1 MKKFFIHLI
10 VLMSLISFSI
20 LKAELRF
27 EPANPAFGENIT
39 LNYQDKDSI
48 FSRIDTVYAM
58 VYGFTPQLNNPQGLS
73 VPLVLQGDSYIG
85 NFTLS
90 GNWVYVIAFVE
101 FDENLYDK
109 NRQNYWE
116 LYIENNEGNIQRDA
130 HLFSALALMGASSP
144 NLNPIVNL
152 DSAHKRM
159 EREVELYPDNFPSQ
173 VGLLSLR
180 YDMKK
185 ISLQGFKE
193 KATQMLSEKKN
204 YITENEVKA
213 AHRLLNAIQRNNDGE
228 ALVSNFVQTNPLSK
242 LAEEDAI
249 SKLSQAADMPKF
261 VELAAQFI
269 DRFPNSNDVNNVYS
283 AVITSYIQTKRFESL
298 FEFIE
303 ARRLLI
309 PEVFSKLAWDI
320 FSNDA
325 ILPAIKGQQRL
336 DMIDSLLDL
345 SVKIVVSENSLNKPS
360 YMTDREWARINNKK
374 LASIYEIKADVNSKL
389 DPAGAVGYYEKAL
402 DLFGD
407 EATVNLYENA
417 INLADKQSDS
427 TRVLKL
433 LFSAFS
439 NSISSEFL
447 ITQFGRYYRDDNRE
461 LILDSLQSLSKMK
474 RYQKYQIEMLAQAR
488 PSKLF
493 LTAYDG
499 RLINLDDLNG
509 KIFILSFWSTWCGP
523 CHATIPALEEIN
535 AFFDEDEGVE
545 VALVSIWEKTK
556 DKKEAID
563 SYFKRDFPNVP
574 LVWDELDVVPMSL
587 GITGLPVTYIFDS
600 NGVCRFTIAGFS
612 SAKAFIDEVVD
623 KTNFLIHLEGQNAQN

>member
-1 MKKFFIHLI
+1 
-10 VLMSLISFSI
+10 MSLIISSI

-27 EPANPAFGENIT
+27 EPARPAFGENVTIH
-39 LNYQDKDSI
+39 YQDKDSI
-48 FSRIDTVYAM
+48 FSGIDTVYAM
-58 VYGFTPQLNNPQGLS
+58 IYGFASQSNNPQGFS
-73 VPLVLQGDSYIG
+73 VPLALQGDSYIG
-85 NFTLS
+85 NITLS

-116 LYIENNEGNIQRDA
+116 LYITNNEGNIQRDA

-159 EREVELYPDNFPSQ
+159 EREVELYPDNFPAQ

-185 ISLQGFKE
+185 ITLQGFKD
-193 KATQMLSEKKN
+193 KATQMLDEKK
-204 YITENEVKA
+204 IFVTENEVKA
-213 AHRLLNAIQRNNDGE
+213 AHRLLNAINRNKDGD
-228 ALVSNFVQTNPLSK
+228 ALINNFVQTNPLSK
-242 LAEEDAI
+242 LAEEDAM
-249 SKLSQAADMPKF
+249 SKLSLASDMQNFVDMAA
-261 VELAAQFI
+261 LFI

-283 AVITSYIQTKRFESL
+283 AVVSSYTQTGKSEEL
-298 FEFIE
+298 FKFIE

-325 ILPAIKGQQRL
+325 ILPAIKGEQRL

-345 SVKIVVSENSLNKPS
+345 SVKIVVGQNGLNKPT
-360 YMTDREWARINNKK
+360 YMTEREWERAKNQK

-389 DPAGAVGYYEKAL
+389 DPVSAEGYYERAL
-402 DLFGD
+402 DLFGND
-407 EATVNLYENA
+407 ATVNLYENA
-417 INLADKQSDS
+417 INLADKQADS
-427 TRVLKL
+427 VRVLSL
-433 LFSAFS
+433 VYRAFA
-439 NSISSEFL
+439 NSLSSDFL
-447 ITQFGRYYRDDNRE
+447 VTQFGRYYRADNRE
-461 LILDSLQSLSKMK
+461 MVLDSLQNVGRLK
-474 RYQKYQIEMLAQAR
+474 RYDKYKIEMLAQAR
-488 PSKLF
+488 PSTLF

-535 AFFDEDEGVE
+535 AFYSEDDGVE

-556 DKKEAID
+556 DKKEALNT
-563 SYFKRDFPNVP
+563 YFKRDFPNVP
-574 LVWDELDVVPMSL
+574 LVWDELDVIPMSL

-600 NGVCRFTIAGFS
+600 NGVCRFTITGFS

-623 KTNFLIHLEGQNAQN
+623 KTNFLIHLEGQNGQK